1 MKTQFTRQRSTVS
14 EKYRRNNENKRN
26 YPHNKW
32 LWMICKARAI
42 RHGTPFDLKIEDV
55 IVPTRCPVLGLK
67 LIKSRIRA
75 KENSATIDRIN
86 PQKGYTKD
94 NIVVMSMMANRMK
107 SNATF
112 REIKKLYQ
120 WSVRQNKRVSS
131 KNKK

>member
-1 MKTQFTRQRSTVS
+1 MKTQCTRRGGTVND
-14 EKYRRNNENKRN
+14 KNRKNNEYKRG

-32 LWMICKARAI
+32 LWMICKARA
-42 RHGTPFDLKIEDV
+42 RRQGTLFDLRIEDV

-67 LIKSRIRA
+67 LIKSRILP
-75 KENSATIDRIN
+75 KENSATIDRID
-86 PQKGYTKD
+86 PRRGYTKD

-112 REIKKLYQ
+112 REIKKLYK
-120 WSVRQNKRVSS
+120 WFVRQNKRVST

>member
-1 MKTQFTRQRSTVS
+1 
-14 EKYRRNNENKRN
+14 
-26 YPHNKW
+26 
-32 LWMICKARAI
+32 MICKARAI

-86 PQKGYTKD
+86 PQRGYTKD

-120 WSVRQNKRVSS
+120 WSVRQNKRVSP